1 MSKLRKWTAMMKK
14 EKLNK
19 KKVILLIY
27 NEKRIKP
34 EIERSRECYKNNRRE
49 RLPNYST
56 KTILKW
62 VEFNIL
68 FVLLL

>member
-27 NEKRIKP
+27 NEKRIKQ

-49 RLPNYST
+49 RLPNYLI